1 MAKFYG
7 SLAAMA
13 NIKASLLDYYGAYD
27 VSTNPTGILV
37 HTDSTTLLI
46 FSCSLVSDKVIK
58 ITGFADMVAYYGD
71 AYSGGDITNPIVWGG
86 TTTSGGTSSVEMV
99 CGDTFLIMTIFAS
112 TINHRLW
119 VIGQLTDNQFACIGL
134 VAQAASTINAFGY
147 LTATNTV
154 FWLVGLS
161 VAYQIGSKRAISQ
174 LVIITASGALY
185 SGTAIVGFKNI
196 YSASAQLGVSAS
208 AKGTG
213 YYLTPSGGYTT
224 TTYILINSLMVE
236 VSN

>member
-7 SLAAMA
+7 SLASMA
-13 NIKASLLDYYGAYD
+13 NIKASLLDYYGVYD
-27 VSTNPTGILV
+27 VSTNPTGVLV

-58 ITGFADMVAYYGD
+58 LTGFADMVAYYGD
-71 AYSGGDITNPIVWGG
+71 AYSGGDITNPITWGG
-86 TTTSGGTSSVEMV
+86 TTTSGSTSSVEMV
-99 CGDTFLIMTIFAS
+99 CGDTFVIINVFAS

-134 VAQAASTINAFGY
+134 IGQTSSTINAFGY

-154 FWLVGLS
+154 FWLGGLS
-161 VAYQIGSKRAISQ
+161 GDYQIGSKRAISQ
-174 LVIITASGALY
+174 LAIITASGALY
-185 SGTAIVGFKNI
+185 SGADIIGFKNI
-196 YSASAQLGVSAS
+196 YSVSTQLGVNAS

-213 YYLTPSGGYTT
+213 YYLTPSGGYTN